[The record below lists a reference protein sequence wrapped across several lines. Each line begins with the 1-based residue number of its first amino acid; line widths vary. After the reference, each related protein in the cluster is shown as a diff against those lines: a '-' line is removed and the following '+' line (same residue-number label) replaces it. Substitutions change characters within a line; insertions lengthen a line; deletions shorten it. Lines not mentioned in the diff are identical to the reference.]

1 MAMTNMGTFSTVN
14 GVREYTTANNLV
26 GTCSATDETF
36 LLRTN
41 SAAIRASTSGTSV
54 DFLRCHIHIEDVTP
68 VQWFAIQQA
77 PLSYN
82 ADNGNR
88 GVTDRFLNFE
98 DSSII
103 FYLTSIR
110 GLFISNCINSRIVN
124 KDLNSTLLLYTQSGA
139 SLSRM
144 QLNGCGWELNGQPAT
159 ADNIRI
165 ENTGEGPVNF
175 FVPRIDLSY
184 ITLVNVQR
192 SCRMGTASGGNVKL
206 FMWNRLALDNTTVNH
221 QAAAN
226 EYNDGITSSWK
237 FRDRDLGTDVE
248 DVLLIVSDDRDTAST
263 IIEKGRYTT
272 NSSGVLTGT
281 YDSQF
286 RTTGA
291 NQVRDTVYIHE
302 NYTDTS
308 GSTITPPVGL
318 SYDLI
323 NVTTRIEIRSYLHEA
338 PSGYIVGD
346 DYALTTFQGQL
357 APDGTVETY
366 QIFTLNNDLNITET
380 NTATV
385 LAYTDFGTTD
395 KLHDRAKL
403 EWRNNDNYALISK
416 VGSQLDLS
424 AINLTIDAT
433 AGSVYSAN
441 TTSITAKAA
450 TYTGGATSTTGDV
463 TTLNGAL
470 LSGGTFDCDVNYQ
483 SGAGTTITGITCTGT
498 VDFDTAGTYTING
511 GTINEVT
518 NSSGGSI
525 TLLLDNGATV
535 TTNTGPSITLIQNV
549 DVINTNLLNN
559 TRVQLY
565 NVTKAAELDNS
576 VVIGGGGY
584 SFTVNLLSASVDI
597 GDTLR
602 IRAVQIDGATAQAE
616 YEESGVITASGLAF
630 IGSQSAEPSYNTWA
644 LDGSTITKFTADYV
658 NDEVDI
664 SVGVNFQLSELGAW
678 WQYNLTTANGIRDF
692 FGGMSFVDE
701 ANILIHNSIVNIFLD
716 NITGTNVHQTD
727 NRRLYSC
734 LLYTSPSPRD

>member
-41 SAAIRASTSGTSV
+41 NAAIRASTSGTSV
-54 DFLRCHIHIEDVTP
+54 DFLRCQIHIEDVTP

-82 ADNGNR
+82 ADSANR

-103 FYLTSIR
+103 FFLTSIR
-110 GLFISNCINSRIVN
+110 GLFISDCINSRIVN
-124 KDLNSTLLLYTQSGA
+124 KDSNATLLLYTQSGA

-144 QLNGCGWELNGQPAT
+144 QLSGCGWELNGQPST
-159 ADNIRI
+159 DDNISI
-165 ENTGEGPVNF
+165 KDTGEGPVNF
-175 FVPRIDLSY
+175 FVPRIDLKY
-184 ITLVNVQR
+184 IKLENVQR

-248 DVLLIVSDDRDTAST
+248 DVLLIVSDDRDTANT

-302 NYTDTS
+302 NYSDTS

-323 NVTTRIEIRSYLHEA
+323 NVTTRIEIRSYLHQA
-338 PSGYIVGD
+338 PTGYIVGD
-346 DYALTTFQGQL
+346 DYALTTFQGLL
-357 APDGTVETY
+357 APNGTVDTY

-380 NTATV
+380 NTSTV
-385 LAYTDFGTTD
+385 LAYNDLGTTE
-395 KLHDRAKL
+395 KLYDRHKA
-403 EWRNNDNYALISK
+403 EWRDNDNYALFSK
-416 VGSQLDLS
+416 VGSQLDLGS
-424 AINLTIDAT
+424 IDLTIDAT
-433 AGSVYSAN
+433 ASPDYSATL
-441 TTSITAKAA
+441 TTITAKAA
-450 TYTGGATSTTGDV
+450 IYTGGVAATTGDL
-463 TTLNGAL
+463 TTRNGAL

-498 VDFDTAGTYTING
+498 VDFNAAGTYTIDG
-511 GTINEVT
+511 GTINNVT
-518 NSSGGSI
+518 SSVSGVI
-525 TLLLDNGATV
+525 LVLINGATV
-535 TTNTGPSITLIQNV
+535 TTNSSPVNITIQNPV
-549 DVINTNLLNN
+549 TV
-559 TRVQLY
+559 RV
-565 NVTKAAELDNS
+565 TALD
-576 VVIGGGGY
+576 
-584 SFTVNLLSASVDI
+584 
-597 GDTLR
+597 
-602 IRAVQIDGATAQAE
+602 
-616 YEESGVITASGLAF
+616 ASGSPVQGARAYLEAGAGGDLPQGTEILNALTNASGIAEDTAF
-630 IGSQSAEPSYNTWA
+630 NYTNNQPLQNSRVRKGTNTPVYVT
-644 LDGSTITKFTADYV
+644 STISGTIENT
-658 NDEVDI
+658 
-664 SVGVNFQLSELGAW
+664 GL
-678 WQYNLTTANGIRDF
+678 
-692 FGGMSFVDE
+692 
-701 ANILIHNSIVNIFLD
+701 NSIVIMISD
-716 NITGTNVHQTD
+716 E
-727 NRRLYSC
+727 
-734 LLYTSPSPRD
+734 

>member
-54 DFLRCHIHIEDVTP
+54 DFLRCQIHIEDVTP
-68 VQWFAIQQA
+68 SLWFNISEA

-82 ADNGNR
+82 GDNNNR
-88 GVTDRFLNFE
+88 GITDRFLNFE

-110 GLFISNCINSRIVN
+110 GLFISDCINSRIVN
-124 KDLNSTLLLYTQSGA
+124 KDSNSTLLLYTQSGA

-144 QLNGCGWELNGQPAT
+144 QLNGCGWELNGQPVT

-248 DVLLIVSDDRDTAST
+248 DVLLIVSDDRDTANT

-302 NYTDTS
+302 NYSDTS

-323 NVTTRIEIRSYLHEA
+323 NVTTRIEIRSYLHQA
-338 PSGYIVGD
+338 PTGYIVGD
-346 DYALTTFQGQL
+346 DYALTTFQGLL

-380 NTATV
+380 NTTTV
-385 LAYTDFGTTD
+385 LAYTDFGTTE

-416 VGSQLDLS
+416 VGSQLDIGS
-424 AINLTIDAT
+424 IDLTIDSSA
-433 AGSVYSAN
+433 SPDYSATS
-441 TTSITAKAA
+441 TTITAKAA
-450 TYTGGATSTTGDV
+450 VYTGGVTSTTGNL

-470 LSGGTFDCDVNYQ
+470 LSGGTFNCDINYQ

-498 VDFDTAGTYTING
+498 VDFPASGTYT
-511 GTINEVT
+511 VD
-518 NSSGGSI
+518 GGSI
-525 TLLLDNGATV
+525 NDVTSSVSGVILVLINGATV
-535 TTNTGPSITLIQNV
+535 TTNSSPANITIQNPV
-549 DVINTNLLNN
+549 TV
-559 TRVQLY
+559 RV
-565 NVTKAAELDNS
+565 TALD
-576 VVIGGGGY
+576 
-584 SFTVNLLSASVDI
+584 
-597 GDTLR
+597 
-602 IRAVQIDGATAQAE
+602 
-616 YEESGVITASGLAF
+616 ASGSPIQGARAYLEAGAGGDLAQGTE
-630 IGSQSAEPSYNTWA
+630 ILNALTNASGIAEITNFNYTNDQPLQNSRVRKGTNTP
-644 LDGSTITKFTADYV
+644 LYVTSTISGTIENT
-658 NDEVDI
+658 
-664 SVGVNFQLSELGAW
+664 GL
-678 WQYNLTTANGIRDF
+678 
-692 FGGMSFVDE
+692 
-701 ANILIHNSIVNIFLD
+701 NSIVIMISD
-716 NITGTNVHQTD
+716 E
-727 NRRLYSC
+727 
-734 LLYTSPSPRD
+734 

>member
-54 DFLRCHIHIEDVTP
+54 NFLRCHIHVEDVTP
-68 VQWFAIQQA
+68 SLWFNISEA

-82 ADNGNR
+82 GDTNNR
-88 GVTDRFLNFE
+88 GITDRFLNFE

-124 KDLNSTLLLYTQSGA
+124 KDSNSTLLLYTQSGA

-144 QLNGCGWELNGQPAT
+144 QLNGCGWELNGQPVT

-302 NYTDTS
+302 NYSDTS
-308 GSTITPPVGL
+308 GSTNTPAVGL

-323 NVTTRIEIRSYLHEA
+323 NVTTRIEIRSYLLQA
-338 PSGYIVGD
+338 PTGFIVGD

-366 QIFTLNNDLNITET
+366 HIFTLNNDLNITET
-380 NTATV
+380 NTTTV
-385 LAYTDFGTTD
+385 LAYTDLGTTE
-395 KLHDRAKL
+395 KLYDRAKL
-403 EWRNNDNYALISK
+403 EWRNYDNYALISK
-416 VGSQLDLS
+416 VGSQLDIGSIDLS
-424 AINLTIDAT
+424 IVASASPD
-433 AGSVYSAN
+433 YSATS
-441 TTSITAKAA
+441 TTITSKAA
-450 TYTGGATSTTGDV
+450 VYTGGVTSTTGDL

-470 LSGGTFDCDVNYQ
+470 LSGGTFNCDINYQ
-483 SGAGTTITGITCTGT
+483 SGAGTTITEITCTGT
-498 VDFDTAGTYTING
+498 VDFDTAGTYTIDG

-525 TLLLDNGATV
+525 TLLAENGAV
-535 TTNTGPSITLIQNV
+535 ITTNTGPNITLIQNV
-549 DVINTNLLNN
+549 DVTNSNLIDL

-565 NVTKAAELDNS
+565 NVTKNAELDNS
-576 VVIGGGGY
+576 AVSGSGGY

-602 IRAVQIDGATAQAE
+602 IRAVQTDGATAQAE
-616 YEESGVITASGLAF
+616 YEESGIITASGLAF
-630 IGSQSAEPSYNTWA
+630 IGSQSAETAYNTWA

-678 WQYNLTTANGIRDF
+678 WQYYLTTANGIRDF

-701 ANILIHNSIVNIFLD
+701 ANILIHNSTLI
-716 NITGTNVHQTD
+716 
-727 NRRLYSC
+727 
-734 LLYTSPSPRD
+734 

>member
-1 MAMTNMGTFSTVN
+1 M
-14 GVREYTTANNLV
+14 
-26 GTCSATDETF
+26 
-36 LLRTN
+36 
-41 SAAIRASTSGTSV
+41 
-54 DFLRCHIHIEDVTP
+54 
-68 VQWFAIQQA
+68 
-77 PLSYN
+77 
-82 ADNGNR
+82 
-88 GVTDRFLNFE
+88 
-98 DSSII
+98 
-103 FYLTSIR
+103 
-110 GLFISNCINSRIVN
+110 
-124 KDLNSTLLLYTQSGA
+124 
-139 SLSRM
+139 
-144 QLNGCGWELNGQPAT
+144 
-159 ADNIRI
+159 
-165 ENTGEGPVNF
+165 
-175 FVPRIDLSY
+175 
-184 ITLVNVQR
+184 QR

-302 NYTDTS
+302 NYSDTS
-308 GSTITPPVGL
+308 GSTITPAVGL

-380 NTATV
+380 NTTTV
-385 LAYTDFGTTD
+385 LAYTDLGTTE
-395 KLHDRAKL
+395 KLYDRAKL

-416 VGSQLDLS
+416 VGSQLDIGS
-424 AINLTIDAT
+424 IDLTIDAS
-433 AGSVYSAN
+433 ASPDYSATS
-441 TTSITAKAA
+441 TTITSKAA
-450 TYTGGATSTTGDV
+450 VYTGGVTSTTGDL

-470 LSGGTFDCDVNYQ
+470 LSGGTFNCDINYQ
-483 SGAGTTITGITCTGT
+483 SGAGTTITEITCTGT
-498 VDFDTAGTYTING
+498 VDFDTAGTYTIDG

-525 TLLLDNGATV
+525 TLLAENGAV
-535 TTNTGPSITLIQNV
+535 ITTNTGPNITLIQNV
-549 DVINTNLLNN
+549 DVTNSNLIDL

-565 NVTKAAELDNS
+565 NVTKNAELDNS
-576 VVIGGGGY
+576 AVSGSGGY

-602 IRAVQIDGATAQAE
+602 IRAVQTDGATAQAE
-616 YEESGVITASGLAF
+616 YEESGIITASGLAF
-630 IGSQSAEPSYNTWA
+630 IGSQSAETAYNTWA

-701 ANILIHNSIVNIFLD
+701 ANILIHNSTVNIFLD
-716 NITGTNVHQTD
+716 NITSTNVHQTD
-727 NRRLYSC
+727 NRRLYRDDLVRPVVDPTTGNGGIDVEWRSPVTIANSEDVATRDNQAE
-734 LLYTSPSPRD
+734 LLEGIINASLIIPYTGTLPDT